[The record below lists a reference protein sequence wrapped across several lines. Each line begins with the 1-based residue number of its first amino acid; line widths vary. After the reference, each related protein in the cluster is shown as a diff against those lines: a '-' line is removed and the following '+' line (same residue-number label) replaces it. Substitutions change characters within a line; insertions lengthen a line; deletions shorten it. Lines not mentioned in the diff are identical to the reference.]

1 MKLNVSMTV
10 VILRPYKPPEKEE
23 LYIKIYK
30 NFQILKLTYLE
41 FSLLIDSLWLKINI
55 FFNDGLSDG

>member
-1 MKLNVSMTV
+1 MAV

-23 LYIKIYK
+23 LCIKTYK

>member
-1 MKLNVSMTV
+1 MKRNVSMTV

-30 NFQILKLTYLE
+30 NFQILKQTYLE
-41 FSLLIDSLWLKINI
+41 FSLIVDSLWLKYV
-55 FFNDGLSDG
+55 F

>member
-1 MKLNVSMTV
+1 MKLNDCSMAV

-41 FSLLIDSLWLKINI
+41 FSLLVDSLWFKYV
-55 FFNDGLSDG
+55 F